1 MKKNEGFTLVEII
14 VAFALTMVI
23 VLFLFQL
30 IITIKKIY
38 TNNFVASNLSLK
50 QANISQMINN
60 DLILSNLGN
69 FTGYTTQNN
78 CYNLMFQNSPYNPRK
93 LCVDKSNNTITYND
107 YEFELVKGSKI
118 GNVTIDK
125 QLNNLY
131 INIPISYPDLDKDYG
146 IKAVLLNNLE

>member
-1 MKKNEGFTLVEII
+1 MKKNKGFTLVEII

-69 FTGYTTQNN
+69 VTGINQNTLNN
-78 CYNLMFQNSPYNPRK
+78 CYNITFQYGMRN
-93 LCVDKSNNTITYND
+93 LCYDKSNNTITYND

>member
-1 MKKNEGFTLVEII
+1 MKKNKGFTLVEII

-38 TNNFVASNLSLK
+38 TNNFVTSNLNLK
-50 QANISQMINN
+50 QSNISQMINN
-60 DLILSNLGN
+60 DLMLSNLGN
-69 FTGYTTQNN
+69 VIDISKNTLTN
-78 CYNLMFQNSPYNPRK
+78 CYNISFQYGRRN
-93 LCVDKSNNTITYND
+93 LCYDISANTITYND

-118 GNVTIDK
+118 GNVTIDR

-131 INIPISYPDLDKDYG
+131 INIPISYPDLDRDYG
-146 IKAVLLNNLE
+146 IKAVLINTLE